1 MTRDDIIRM
10 AREAGWTGP
19 EENVTYVAML
29 ERFAILVYERA
40 FIDGMQKQ
48 MQSSVDKAVN
58 KMAQREW
65 QGLVHDDIFEAEE
78 KCEYYF
84 DHKGN
89 AHLKYPEQFARIIEA
104 KLKLKNGYAEEKNS
118 G

>member
-10 AREAGWTGP
+10 AREVGLSNDFENFGYPYLP
-19 EENVTYVAML
+19 EL
-29 ERFAILVYERA
+29 ERFATLVYERA

-65 QGLVHDDIFEAEE
+65 HGLTDEEALAIGLDAG
-78 KCEYYF
+78 F
-84 DHKGN
+84 RSGSVRFN
-89 AHLKYPEQFARIIEA
+89 RLVQTIEA
-104 KLKLKNGYAEEKNS
+104 KLKEKNT
-118 G
+118 